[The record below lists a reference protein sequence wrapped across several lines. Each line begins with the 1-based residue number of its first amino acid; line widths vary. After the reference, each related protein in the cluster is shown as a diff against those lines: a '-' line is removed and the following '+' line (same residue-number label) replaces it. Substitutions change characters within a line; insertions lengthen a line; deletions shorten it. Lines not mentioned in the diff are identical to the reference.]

1 MSAPHGMH
9 PPGQAP
15 AVVAVLVVGGDHEK
29 RTATVL
35 ALEPLGHTIVEARS
49 GEAALSL
56 LAQRTFAVI
65 LMDVELP
72 GINGYE
78 VVERIRVRSASEY
91 TPIILMASPARDE
104 AAVPIAYASGATDFV
119 VVPAEP
125 AILRAKVSAYVDL
138 FAKTRALEQAVSH
151 AKALN
156 EEFRDSEVRTR
167 AVLDVHQ
174 DHRERPLRQKTQC
187 RLARS
192 RLDDRVSE
200 GLEGERGW
208 HALSRGRRRQDED
221 RDDRRRLHGELAR
234 GLRAEVACRPELRGR
249 RRGAGFGLEQF
260 ST

>member
-1 MSAPHGMH
+1 MTAPHGMH
-9 PPGQAP
+9 LPGQAP
-15 AVVAVLVVGGDHEK
+15 AVVAILVVDGDDEK

-56 LAQRTFAVI
+56 LTQRTFAVI

-78 VVERIRVRSASEY
+78 VVERIRMRSASEY

-104 AAVPIAYASGATDFV
+104 ATVPIAYASGATDFV
-119 VVPAEP
+119 VVPVEP

-156 EEFRDSEVRTR
+156 AEFRDSEVRTR
-167 AVLDVHQ
+167 AVLEHVADGIVTVTA
-174 DHRERPLRQKTQC
+174 REWSRPSIAPRWRCSATT
-187 RLARS
+187 
-192 RLDDRVSE
+192 
-200 GLEGERGW
+200 
-208 HALSRGRRRQDED
+208 RRR
-221 RDDRRRLHGELAR
+221 
-234 GLRAEVACRPELRGR
+234 
-249 RRGAGFGLEQF
+249 
-260 ST
+260 